1 MSLQELERLNLTKMD
16 QIYSSNLSSCGFKTL
31 KYGAAKPLKPDKL
44 EKLSAFYF
52 A

>member
-1 MSLQELERLNLTKMD
+1 MSLQEPERLNLIKNG
-16 QIYSSNLSSCGFKTL
+16 SNLFLEFILVRFKTL